1 MSEQATSLTAE
12 TIDVT
17 VTVRTRWVVEKDTPE
32 NRQACVDAIRHYFS
46 KDAEAELFG
55 DFGYQ
60 AWGGYDGPRVI
71 EAVVLE
77 ESSNLSSRGD

>member
-1 MSEQATSLTAE
+1 MADLQAE

-17 VTVRTRWVVEKDTPE
+17 VTVKTRWVVEKDTPE
-32 NRQACVDAIRHYFS
+32 NRKQCVDAIRHYFS
-46 KDAEAELFG
+46 KETDDELFG

-77 ESSNLSSRGD
+77 ESANLK